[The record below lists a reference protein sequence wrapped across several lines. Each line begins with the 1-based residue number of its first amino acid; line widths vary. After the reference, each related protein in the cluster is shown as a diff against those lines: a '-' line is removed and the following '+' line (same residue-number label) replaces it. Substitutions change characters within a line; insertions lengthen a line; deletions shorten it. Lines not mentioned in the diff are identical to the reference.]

1 MMWLEGGDEMNLPPF
16 EEFRNSITEERYLEL
31 CKQINDTEI
40 IQLVDGFTP
49 ENINVFCNQLVMF
62 TLKGALKLQFAFL
75 EEYHEWLLG
84 NL

>member
-49 ENINVFCNQLVMF
+49 ENINVF
-62 TLKGALKLQFAFL
+62 
-75 EEYHEWLLG
+75 
-84 NL
+84 